1 MMTREDREKVDA
13 CKLQVKEIEQKIE
26 EHEREL
32 ESLRAKKALLLK
44 EIGEHTDEKYEQ
56 NLLNLVYEQR
66 KKKK

>member
-1 MMTREDREKVDA
+1 MMTRDDREKVDA
-13 CKLQVKEIEQKIE
+13 CKLQLKEIEQKIE

-32 ESLRAKKALLLK
+32 ESLRAKKARLLK